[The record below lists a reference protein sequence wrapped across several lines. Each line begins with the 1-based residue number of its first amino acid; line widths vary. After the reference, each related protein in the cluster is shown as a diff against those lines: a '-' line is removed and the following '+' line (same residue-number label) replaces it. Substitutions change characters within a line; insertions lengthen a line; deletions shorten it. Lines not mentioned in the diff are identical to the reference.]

1 MLRRMGSWD
10 WLQVNVAGLL
20 NTVGIVGGLLFTAF
34 SFRDARRERELSNLI
49 ALTEAHREIWSQLR
63 GEPNLARVIDDSA
76 DLVHAPATKEE
87 EVFITSLILHLYCV
101 YRATKLGMYPHLEGL
116 RRDVREFY
124 SLPIPSQVWERMKS
138 FQDRDF
144 VSFVEDALRT

>member
-1 MLRRMGSWD
+1 MTAPTWFMLRPQKRRKFSSPHSSS
-10 WLQVNVAGLL
+10 
-20 NTVGIVGGLLFTAF
+20 IFTA
-34 SFRDARRERELSNLI
+34 SI
-49 ALTEAHREIWSQLR
+49 
-63 GEPNLARVIDDSA
+63 
-76 DLVHAPATKEE
+76 
-87 EVFITSLILHLYCV
+87 YCV